1 MKKNK
6 SISQKIKEISKK
18 NGISMASPG
27 HPVYKS
33 GPIIMF
39 INKYKRKER

>member
-18 NGISMASPG
+18 NGLSMAPPD

-33 GPIIMF
+33 GSIIMF
-39 INKYKRKER
+39 INKYNRKES